1 MDCSVDIASE
11 TICAE
16 QMQRGARCPS
26 QGKADFIM
34 QPGSMDAAATAESK
48 ATNADPAGLLARAD
62 EAFRAHENECAMR
75 IAATEQD
82 IERLRRNLDATMGSL
97 ARAFEGLAA
106 EGAGSG
112 TPTVEAAVM
121 AIQFQDIGG
130 QWLAHIAKDLRE
142 TRGLMEEL
150 RVPFDVVKL
159 AATGDWHGF
168 ERGAR
173 AWDGM
178 DRSLNDLRTR
188 QASHPVGDVTDL
200 AGDVELF

>member
-1 MDCSVDIASE
+1 
-11 TICAE
+11 
-16 QMQRGARCPS
+16 
-26 QGKADFIM
+26 M
-34 QPGSMDAAATAESK
+34 QPRLLDTTTPADSK
-48 ATNADPAGLLARAD
+48 AANPDPEGWLNRAD
-62 EAFRAHENECAMR
+62 EAFRAHESECAMR

-97 ARAFEGLAA
+97 AQAFQGMAA
-106 EGAGSG
+106 EGTASG
-112 TPTVEAAVM
+112 TPTLEAAVM

-168 ERGAR
+168 ERGSS

-178 DRSLNDLRTR
+178 DRSLTDLRTR
-188 QASHPVGDVTDL
+188 QASHPVGDVTDM